1 MFIKKFVSV
10 VSLLLVVSSANAA
23 LVTLDFEADLTG
35 NKGASYSR
43 VDSDLL
49 TFSGE
54 ELSIRDY
61 GHQSIG
67 NALGV
72 FGADTGVSLDF
83 SVYVDYLSL
92 VFGNDD
98 PGFPETTAVL
108 TLFNDALQVGLV
120 ELVYNKNDI
129 ADETIIASGFGSFN
143 RATFIYETGTTG
155 LAEVIDN
162 VTFNTVEA
170 DEEPV
175 VGAPAPSSIALL
187 SLALIGMGLRR
198 KVN

>member
-1 MFIKKFVSV
+1 M
-10 VSLLLVVSSANAA
+10 
-23 LVTLDFEADLTG
+23 
-35 NKGASYSR
+35 
-43 VDSDLL
+43 
-49 TFSGE
+49 
-54 ELSIRDY
+54 
-61 GHQSIG
+61 
-67 NALGV
+67 GV

-98 PGFPETTAVL
+98 PSFPETTAVL